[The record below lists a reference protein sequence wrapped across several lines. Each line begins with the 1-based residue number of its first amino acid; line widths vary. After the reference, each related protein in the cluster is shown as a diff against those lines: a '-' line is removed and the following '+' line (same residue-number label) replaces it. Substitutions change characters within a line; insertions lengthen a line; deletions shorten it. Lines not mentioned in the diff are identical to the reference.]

1 MTNSSALINSGSLYA
16 ALACASTGLFPATPT
31 LAQAAPA
38 SDAPAATKTAKAA
51 PLTPP
56 ATASSSL
63 GNLGDITLDAASNSF
78 GQGYLI
84 YRHAHMVA
92 QNGTKLDADEIRANI
107 VQATNKL
114 QNIVATGNV
123 KTYLAQPDFHRTYTV
138 TSDKAVYDPATQ
150 LVNLTGNVKTVVTS
164 TYTTGPFVQTG
175 DSGVIKLGATP
186 DDTQITMNN
195 VHATFTPDSS
205 VTQSAQRLPNPP
217 AASSH

>member
-1 MTNSSALINSGSLYA
+1 MTNYSASIKTSSLFA
-16 ALACASTGLFPATPT
+16 ALVCAIAGLPPTSPASAQTALATPAST
-31 LAQAAPA
+31 
-38 SDAPAATKTAKAA
+38 KTVN
-51 PLTPP
+51 PGP
-56 ATASSSL
+56 ASSSL

-107 VQATNKL
+107 VQSTNKL

-195 VHATFTPDSS
+195 VHATFTPDST
-205 VTQSAQRLPNPP
+205 VTQSAQRPASPS
-217 AASSH
+217 AASR